1 MAEMKEGGRLIKS
14 DGSIVPRISL
24 SLPLPYSSKLAVAAR
39 TSGERVATAA

>member
-14 DGSIVPRISL
+14 DGWIDRSKD
-24 SLPLPYSSKLAVAAR
+24 LPFSYSSKLAVVAG

>member
-24 SLPLPYSSKLAVAAR
+24 SLPLSYSLAVVAE